1 MLAARNNLS
10 CCGNVAGAD
19 FKTSVFPFIL
29 RGNSLIG
36 VDSAER
42 QLSEKEWLWKM
53 FASDWNI
60 DCLDKIYRTVSIDN
74 LESEIDKILKGGQI
88 GRVVVAMQ

>member
-1 MLAARNNLS
+1 MLLEQILKL
-10 CCGNVAGAD
+10 VY
-19 FKTSVFPFIL
+19 FPFIL

-60 DCLDKIYRTVSIDN
+60 ECLDKIYRTVSIDN
-74 LESEIDKILKGGQI
+74 LESEIEKILKGGQI

>member
-1 MLAARNNLS
+1 M
-10 CCGNVAGAD
+10 
-19 FKTSVFPFIL
+19 
-29 RGNSLIG
+29 IG

-53 FASDWNI
+53 FASDWNV
-60 DCLDKIYRTVSIDN
+60 DCLEKIYRTVSIDN
-74 LESEIDKILKGGQI
+74 LESEIEKILKGGQI

>member
-1 MLAARNNLS
+1 MNREGIIT

-29 RGNSLIG
+29 RGISLIG

-42 QLSEKEWLWKM
+42 RLSEKEWLWKM

-74 LESEIDKILKGGQI
+74 LESEIEKILKGGQI
-88 GRVVVAMQ
+88 GRVVIAMQ